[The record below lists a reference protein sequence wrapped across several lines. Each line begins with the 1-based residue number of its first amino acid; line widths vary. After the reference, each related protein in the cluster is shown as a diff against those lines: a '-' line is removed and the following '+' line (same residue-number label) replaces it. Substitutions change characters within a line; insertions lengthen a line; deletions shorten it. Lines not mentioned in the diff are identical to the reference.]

1 MDPTI
6 KYFKL
11 TSGENIIATTET
23 NCDDLTAIDSVTVTD
38 PVLINTVR
46 VPRNGMVF
54 ESFIMQPWIALSS
67 EYELDIATKHIMFA
81 INVKESVEK
90 QYHLYLEQDTI
101 IDPDMIGE
109 ESSSF
114 EDELREEVNE
124 LMEMMGEEPE
134 DDYYGNEEK
143 PKPTFH

>member
-11 TSGENIIATTET
+11 ISGENIIATTET
-23 NCDDLTAIDSVTVTD
+23 NCDDLSAIDSVTVID

-54 ESFIMQPWIALSS
+54 ESFMMQPWIALSS
-67 EYELDIATKHIMFA
+67 EYELDIATSHILFA

-90 QYHLYLEQDTI
+90 QYQLYLEQDTV
-101 IDPDMIGE
+101 IDPDMVDD
-109 ESSSF
+109 ESTSF
-114 EDELREEVNE
+114 EDELREEVRE
-124 LMEMMGEEPE
+124 LMEMMGEESEE
-134 DDYYGNEEK
+134 DYHAGEEK
-143 PKPTFH
+143 NKPTFH